1 MIGIVVVTLTG
12 LCAGGLLLS
21 YLFPPAGQHR
31 KQHGRHRDTGE
42 THEGAGG
49 EGHAEELARIQ
60 LVIDHARQRRD
71 GTGGS

>member
-12 LCAGGLLLS
+12 LFAGGLLLS

-42 THEGAGG
+42 THEGAGSD
-49 EGHAEELARIQ
+49 GHAEELEQ
-60 LVIDHARQRRD
+60 LVEVVRMHRD
-71 GTGGS
+71 KRDRLGGA

>member
-12 LCAGGLLLS
+12 LCAGGLLLLH
-21 YLFPPAGQHR
+21 LFPPPGQHR

-49 EGHAEELARIQ
+49 EGHAEELAQ
-60 LVIDHARQRRD
+60 LVEVVQMHRD
-71 GTGGS
+71 ERDRLGGA